1 MAQGRVNPHSVLG
14 LAPGAT
20 RADVRRAFRGCAH
33 ATHPDHGGDPAAFLA
48 VRDAYEQL
56 RNAVPADARAARVH
70 GAYATTC
77 DLDLSAFPASPA
89 AATSRPRRRPVP
101 APAGRAFPAG
111 GFASLLEDALSRL
124 TVA

>member
-56 RNAVPADARAARVH
+56 RNAVPADARAARIH
-70 GAYATTC
+70 GAYATSC
-77 DLDLSAFPASPA
+77 DLDLSAFPPGATPA
-89 AATSRPRRRPVP
+89 TGRSRRRPVSTP
-101 APAGRAFPAG
+101 ARAAFTDR
-111 GFASLLEDALSRL
+111 GFANLLDDALSRL
-124 TVA
+124 SVA